1 MPRSAFNLLIPLA
14 FLILLLFA
22 VFKADPEKPAPKAGP
37 VGAAATMELDPSR
50 FLVRPFHTE
59 GNETAL
65 ALDGGAL
72 PITHGQVP
80 SVVIGNNVLRTLH
93 LAWVHDWSN
102 AECRTSFKNLLAV
115 YGSGQGASLPALK
128 IYLNPVFSD
137 PAGEALH
144 RAMLQVFFRSRVRE
158 NYLILASELSDGT
171 LPPDA
176 GAIRKRVEVIDP
188 VLIDDWDTALDW
200 LENDIAQTFT
210 TASVQQ
216 ARNAAVLGQTGPA
229 QLTSMLAIL
238 PPLASSQEIV
248 AFLQD
253 ANTMQRT
260 WLQTLSQPTAGSSAD
275 HPPEADPGR

>member
-1 MPRSAFNLLIPLA
+1 MPRSVFKLLIPLT
-14 FLILLLFA
+14 FLILLLFV
-22 VFKADPEKPAPKAGP
+22 VFKADPPKPAPKAAPTGS
-37 VGAAATMELDPSR
+37 GDTITFDPSR
-50 FLVRPFHTE
+50 FLIRPFHAE
-59 GNETAL
+59 GNATAL

-80 SVVIGNNVLRTLH
+80 SVVIGNNILRTLH

-102 AECRTSFKNLLAV
+102 AECRTVFKNLQAV
-115 YGSGQGASLPALK
+115 YASEQGASLPALR

-144 RAMLQVFFRSRVRE
+144 RAMLQVFFRSRIRE
-158 NYLILASELSDGT
+158 NYLILASELSTGT

-176 GAIRKRVEVIDP
+176 EAIRKRLEEIDP
-188 VLIDDWDTALDW
+188 TLIDDWNTPLDW
-200 LENDIAQTFT
+200 LENDIAQTFS

-216 ARNAAVLGQTGPA
+216 ARNAAVLGPQGPA
-229 QLTSMLAIL
+229 QLTSMLATL

-253 ANTMQRT
+253 ANTKQRA
-260 WLQTLSQPTAGSSAD
+260 WLQTLPKPTPESAPV
-275 HPPEADPGR
+275 HPPEAEE